1 MTKFFDSLE
10 RFLLTA
16 AARLGPWLAPVG
28 PAYAIAR
35 ACVRRLGW
43 PETVA
48 WAVGVSVEM
57 VGIAA
62 AAATLRAY
70 GYNRDKNKSDPPA
83 PTWLG
88 ITCLAAYL
96 AVAVALAV
104 LVEVVPTLVVWAPA
118 SLFVLAGVGYCV
130 LAMEAGQTGRE
141 ETVKAAKA
149 QARADR
155 DRAKAEKVRLEPVA
169 VQPLPS
175 PGPVFIPRW
184 PDKSTFLADH
194 DRTDHLTAN
203 DVAEMAG
210 ITDRTA
216 RRWLAAARSTNGH
229 VK

>member
-1 MTKFFDSLE
+1 MTRFFDQLE

-35 ACVRRLGW
+35 ACIRRLEW
-43 PETVA
+43 PEPVA
-48 WAVGVSVEM
+48 WAVGISVEM

-70 GYNRDKNKSDPPA
+70 GYNRDKRQSDPPA

-88 ITCLAAYL
+88 IACLVAYL

-104 LVEVVPTLVVWAPA
+104 LVEVVPALVVWAPA

-141 ETVKAAKA
+141 ETVKVAKA
-149 QARADR
+149 QAKADR
-155 DRAKAEKVRLEPVA
+155 DRVKAERVM
-169 VQPLPS
+169 PS
-175 PGPVFIPRW
+175 PAIVETPPPFVPRW
-184 PDKSTFLADH
+184 HDKAAFLAD
-194 DRTDHLTAN
+194 DGRQPNMTAN
-203 DVAEMAG
+203 EIVTLAG
-210 ITDRTA
+210 VSDRTA
-216 RRWLAAARSTNGH
+216 HRWLAAARSTNGH
-229 VK
+229 GETQ